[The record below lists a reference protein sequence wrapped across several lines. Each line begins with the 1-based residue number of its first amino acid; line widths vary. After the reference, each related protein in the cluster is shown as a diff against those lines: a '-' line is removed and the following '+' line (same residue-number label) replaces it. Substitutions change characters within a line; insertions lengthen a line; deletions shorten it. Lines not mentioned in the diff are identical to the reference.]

1 MEILISALVIF
12 FSLLIMVTLFDHKID
27 DKTKRI
33 LLLTVILTITSSI
46 GRAVGGP
53 ALLIAGIINFFILKN
68 VLGYS
73 YLTTILF
80 TFGVELFQM
89 LIINSL
95 DKYFF

>member
-46 GRAVGGP
+46 GRAIGGP
-53 ALLIAGIINFFILKN
+53 GLLIAGIVNFFILKN

-80 TFGVELFQM
+80 TFGVEMFQF